1 MENRICEKNR
11 VDRGRKK
18 NEREQ
23 NKARG
28 INN

>member
-1 MENRICEKNR
+1 MEIEYGKRTEGRGAEK
-11 VDRGRKK
+11 K
-18 NEREQ
+18 EREQ